1 MNITIIKDDHT
12 VYEDGVAVMG
22 VDLSDLP
29 ADFHA
34 LQWDGKVGHIEWKT
48 VTTPNQP
55 VSSESEI
62 DSAIGVS
69 LTAIREKRTA
79 RIAEID
85 AELEAQA
92 KAQA

>member
-1 MNITIIKDDHT
+1 MQITIIKDDEA
-12 VYEDGVAVMG
+12 VYEDGVAVIG

-34 LQWDGKVGHIEWKT
+34 LQWDENVGHIEWKT
-48 VTTPNQP
+48 VSTPNQL
-55 VSSESEI
+55 VSSESDI
-62 DSAIGVS
+62 DSAMGVS

-79 RIAEID
+79 RIKEIE

-92 KAQA
+92 ENG